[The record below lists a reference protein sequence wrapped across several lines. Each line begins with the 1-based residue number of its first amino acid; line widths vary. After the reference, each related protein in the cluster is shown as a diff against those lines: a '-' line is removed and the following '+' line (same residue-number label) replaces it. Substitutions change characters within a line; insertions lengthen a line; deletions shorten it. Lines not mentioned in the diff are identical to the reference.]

1 MEDVIEL
8 LRERHE
14 GGLVALELPDE
25 DRLVEIE
32 EQLLIPLPGD
42 YKEFL
47 LNASDIICGSL
58 EPATVMDDYAH
69 NFLPEMAANAWDQ
82 GMPRYLIPVCEAPN
96 GIYAMSQEGAVLLW
110 VPGAGISE
118 EEEWGSIW
126 QWAREIWL
134 ES

>member
-1 MEDVIEL
+1 MDDVIDM
-8 LRERHE
+8 LRERHD

-32 EQLLIPLPGD
+32 EQLLISLPGD

-47 LNASDIICGSL
+47 LTASDIVCGSL

-82 GMPRYLIPVCEAPN
+82 GLPRYLIPVCEAAH
-96 GIYAMSQEGAVLLW
+96 GIYAMSQEGEVVLW
-110 VPGAGISE
+110 EPGSGINE
-118 EEEWGSIW
+118 DEVWGSIW
-126 QWAREIWL
+126 QWAREVWL

>member
-82 GMPRYLIPVCEAPN
+82 GMPRYLIPVCETPE
-96 GIYAMSQEGAVLLW
+96 GIYAISQEGSVLLW
-110 VPGAGISE
+110 VAGEGIRE

>member
-69 NFLPEMAANAWDQ
+69 NFLPEMAANAWEQ
-82 GMPRYLIPVCEAPN
+82 GMPRYLIPVCETPN
-96 GIYAMSQEGAVLLW
+96 GIYAMSQEGSVLLW
-110 VPGAGISE
+110 VPGEGIRE
-118 EEEWGSIW
+118 EEEWGSSW
-126 QWAREIWL
+126 QWARDIWL

>member
-82 GMPRYLIPVCEAPN
+82 GMPRYLIPVCETPN
-96 GIYAMSQEGAVLLW
+96 GIYAMSQEGSVLLW
-110 VPGAGISE
+110 VPGEGIRE

>member
-58 EPATVMDDYAH
+58 EPATVMDEYAH

-82 GMPRYLIPVCEAPN
+82 GMPRYLIPVCETPE
-96 GIYAMSQEGAVLLW
+96 GIYAMSQEGSVLLW
-110 VPGAGISE
+110 VPGEGIRE
-118 EEEWGSIW
+118 EEEWGSVW
-126 QWAREIWL
+126 QWAREVWL

>member
-82 GMPRYLIPVCEAPN
+82 GMPRYLIPVCETPE
-96 GIYAMSQEGAVLLW
+96 GIYAMSQEGSVLLW
-110 VPGAGISE
+110 VAGEGIRE

>member
-1 MEDVIEL
+1 MDDVIDM
-8 LRERHE
+8 LRERHD

-32 EQLLIPLPGD
+32 EQLLISLPGD

-47 LNASDIICGSL
+47 LNASDIVCGSL

-82 GMPRYLIPVCEAPN
+82 GLPRYLIPVCEAGN
-96 GIYAMSQEGAVLLW
+96 GIYAMSQEGEVVLW
-110 VPGAGISE
+110 EPGSGINEDLSL
-118 EEEWGSIW
+118 IH
-126 QWAREIWL
+126 I
-134 ES
+134 

>member
-82 GMPRYLIPVCEAPN
+82 GMPRYLIPVCETPE
-96 GIYAMSQEGAVLLW
+96 GIYAMSQEGSVLLW
-110 VPGAGISE
+110 VAGEGIRE

-126 QWAREIWL
+126 QWAREVWL

>member
-8 LRERHE
+8 LRERHD

-47 LNASDIICGSL
+47 LNASDIVCGSL

-69 NFLPEMAANAWDQ
+69 NFLPKWPPTPGT
-82 GMPRYLIPVCEAPN
+82 GMPRYLIPSAKRQRHLRHVT
-96 GIYAMSQEGAVLLW
+96 EGA
-110 VPGAGISE
+110 SC
-118 EEEWGSIW
+118 
-126 QWAREIWL
+126 
-134 ES
+134 

>member
-14 GGLVALELPDE
+14 GGLVALELPAE

-82 GMPRYLIPVCEAPN
+82 GMPRYLIPVCETHE
-96 GIYAMSQEGAVLLW
+96 GIYAMSQEGSVLLW
-110 VPGAGISE
+110 VPGEGIRE

>member
-1 MEDVIEL
+1 MDDVIDM
-8 LRERHE
+8 LRERHD

-32 EQLLIPLPGD
+32 EQLLISLPGD

-47 LNASDIICGSL
+47 LNASDIVCGSL

-82 GMPRYLIPVCEAPN
+82 GCLLYTSPSPRD
-96 GIYAMSQEGAVLLW
+96 S
-110 VPGAGISE
+110 
-118 EEEWGSIW
+118 
-126 QWAREIWL
+126 
-134 ES
+134 